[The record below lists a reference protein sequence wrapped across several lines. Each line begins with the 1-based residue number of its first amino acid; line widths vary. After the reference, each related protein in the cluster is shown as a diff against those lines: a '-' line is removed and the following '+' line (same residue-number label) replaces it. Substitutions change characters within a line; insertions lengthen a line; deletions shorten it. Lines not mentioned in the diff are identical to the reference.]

1 MNQHEIIQTINT
13 ELALELP
20 VQLSEDEL
28 RQQLAAYINELIIHD
43 FNKLVVLLYR
53 IDVSEAKLS
62 NLLKENTKQDAGKM
76 IAGLIIERQA
86 QKIKTRRQFRQ
97 PDNDWSDEEK
107 W

>member
-1 MNQHEIIQTINT
+1 
-13 ELALELP
+13 
-20 VQLSEDEL
+20 
-28 RQQLAAYINELIIHD
+28 
-43 FNKLVVLLYR
+43 
-53 IDVSEAKLS
+53 
-62 NLLKENTKQDAGKM
+62 M